1 MDFTYKTMS
10 FNQFQSMMLK
20 WMFKGVLCTAITSL
34 FMIVTGIIKMLS
46 FAFIPMAI
54 IFGIIE
60 IIMVIILIHK
70 IADIDMNKAKF
81 YFYLY
86 SIMNGITLSF
96 ILSAIHPMVGVLVF
110 GITSA
115 YFGLLYSITQF
126 IKSDVS
132 LLGRVCMAMLPVLV
146 ISYIILFFI
155 QLPAL
160 YYATILIDLVVFS
173 GLTIYDF
180 KMTRQLYEESHDD
193 NIECNA
199 LLCALQLYLDFINIF
214 LDIVMLVADN

>member
-1 MDFTYKTMS
+1 MDSTYKTMS
-10 FNQFQSMMLK
+10 FNQFQSRMFN
-20 WMFKGVLCTAITSL
+20 WMFKGVFCTAMTSIL
-34 FMIVTGIIKMLS
+34 MIVTGIINMLS

-60 IIMVIILIHK
+60 IVMVIILIHK
-70 IADIDMNKAKF
+70 IADIDIKEAKF

-86 SIMNGITLSF
+86 SVINGITLSF

-110 GITSA
+110 GITAA
-115 YFGLLYSITQF
+115 YFGLLYSITQY

-132 LLGRVCMAMLPVLV
+132 LLGRVCMSMLPVLV

-160 YYATILIDLVVFS
+160 YYATILIDLLVFS

-180 KMTRQLYEESHDD
+180 KMTRKLYEESHDA
-193 NIECNA
+193 NVECNA

-214 LDIVMLVADN
+214 LDIIMLVADN